1 MSTKIII
8 IVGIVLILIAVLSSV
23 KKNSGA
29 RFISTKLGVP
39 AGIIGVL
46 LIIYASYSSD
56 LVNYNRQIEQI
67 SIGIKN
73 WKRDKDYKTYN
84 LIRFKIKNGKIEEI
98 F

>member
-67 SIGIKN
+67 SIGNK
-73 WKRDKDYKTYN
+73 
-84 LIRFKIKNGKIEEI
+84 LKIEGPLAFNFYYSVFSHWI
-98 F
+98 